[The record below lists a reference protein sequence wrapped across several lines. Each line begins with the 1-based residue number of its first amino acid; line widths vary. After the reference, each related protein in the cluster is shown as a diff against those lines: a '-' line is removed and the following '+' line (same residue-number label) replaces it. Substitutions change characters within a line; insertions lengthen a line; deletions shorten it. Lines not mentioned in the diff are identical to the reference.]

1 MGHFHFVSQQFFA
14 LLAPHLLLSGD
25 ADGVSSNDW
34 DTTCNL
40 LDPAVFKNKSKQS
53 KTEHKQGSSKD

>member
-25 ADGVSSNDW
+25 DGVNSNDW